1 MVVVAQNETKLKAGD
16 KIIVNANEYAST
28 SDSQEIAYRTL
39 EGDTGTILRQH
50 LKAQI

>member
-1 MVVVAQNETKLKAGD
+1 VIVAKNETKLKAGT
-16 KIIVNANEYAST
+16 KIIVNANEYAKT
-28 SDSQEIAYRTL
+28 SDSQEIPYRTL